1 MCYSMMAVIKIEV
14 NICDELNFARW
25 MCPQTLPSPT
35 QITKENVNYTKGG
48 VYVCLAPCCINT

>member
-1 MCYSMMAVIKIEV
+1 MMAVIKIEV